1 MLISFLSNI
10 FASIVL
16 IFSSIENTGYTLH
29 FTFALSVFD
38 KNFT

>member
-1 MLISFLSNI
+1 MLISFLIYI

-16 IFSSIENTGYTLH
+16 VLSSIENTGYTLH
-29 FTFALSVFD
+29 FTFD